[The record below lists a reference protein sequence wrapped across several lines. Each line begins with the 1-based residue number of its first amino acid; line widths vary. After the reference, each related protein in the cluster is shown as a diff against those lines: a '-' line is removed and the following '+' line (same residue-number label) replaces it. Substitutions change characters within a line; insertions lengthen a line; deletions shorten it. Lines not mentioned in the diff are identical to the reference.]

1 MPIPTKPSPSS
12 RSPGVLSWEMREYG
26 AYVDPDRAR
35 FNQEMRF
42 FREEIANLRANEA
55 DAQKYRAERCEIA
68 RDYLRQAMS
77 AIEDEQVPEIRKLAA
92 KELREARASIGRLC
106 RR

>member
-26 AYVDPDRAR
+26 AFVDPDRAR
-35 FNQEMRF
+35 FNDEMRF
-42 FREEIANLRANEA
+42 VRETIGNLRANEA
-55 DAQKYRAERCEIA
+55 DAQKYRAKECGLA
-68 RDYLRQAMS
+68 RDGLRQAMR

-106 RR
+106 KR